1 MAANFTE
8 LLHNS
13 PAPRDFIGNNYDNK
27 LVCLPASTHL
37 LYLAQPACRQDPLFP
52 PLWGTPERSFCP
64 GCCRVWVHSQVNPT
78 SCLFNH
84 GPMSFLKPFY
94 WFFFEDELESLWIAL
109 SRQASSTLRGVDPNS
124 NPDIHLLSVWQPA
137 GRTDRKHKT
146 TAGQLTYSPSLSN
159 TSGFPPEF
167 KGEWTDPVFNE
178 KQKSRPNAV

>member
-1 MAANFTE
+1 MTVNWYVCQ
-8 LLHNS
+8 
-13 PAPRDFIGNNYDNK
+13 PRH
-27 LVCLPASTHL
+27 VCCISLS
-37 LYLAQPACRQDPLFP
+37 QPAGKILSFHLCGEHLS
-52 PLWGTPERSFCP
+52 RSFCP

-94 WFFFEDELESLWIAL
+94 YFFEDELESMWIAL

-124 NPDIHLLSVWQPA
+124 NPDIHLPSVWQSA

-159 TSGFPPEF
+159 TSGFPPEL
-167 KGEWTDPVFNE
+167 KGDWTDPVFNE